1 MEQVHGV
8 LPQQLQAGHQ
18 CIPTYHQCIP
28 TYTRGGRKRRTRIDK
43 YHKFK
48 LEEEFER
55 NCRPSRAEI
64 QEMVERFGNGLL
76 DCETIRIWFSNRR
89 MRHKRRKTN
98 QDDEPEENPW
108 PKLQR
113 KEDVDN
119 TEEPDEKES
128 VREGV
133 LI

>member
-18 CIPTYHQCIP
+18 CIPM
-28 TYTRGGRKRRTRIDK
+28 YTRGGRKRRTRIDK

-64 QEMVERFGNGLL
+64 QEMVETFGNGLL
-76 DCETIRIWFSNRR
+76 DCETIKIWFSNRR

-98 QDDEPEENPW
+98 Q
-108 PKLQR
+108 
-113 KEDVDN
+113 ED
-119 TEEPDEKES
+119 
-128 VREGV
+128 
-133 LI
+133 